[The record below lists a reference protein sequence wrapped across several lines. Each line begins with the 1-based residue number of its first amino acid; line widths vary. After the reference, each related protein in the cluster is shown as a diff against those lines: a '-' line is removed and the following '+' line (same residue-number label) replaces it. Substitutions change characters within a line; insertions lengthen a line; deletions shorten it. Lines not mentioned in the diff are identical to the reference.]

1 MLSLHAPSKTVQ
13 IYQQAKDFVEKLLAE
28 RGTSLKE
35 LVRAGRLE
43 HALFMMWASVKN
55 ILFRGMVP
63 GAELEFLDRFLV
75 DRKMRP
81 DKLETDSKIILS
93 YGELRE
99 LIKTTR
105 KWAWSLR
112 QSVIPIRGR
121 ALEKIVRLVVGDAL
135 AVLFE
140 KLPGVHVS
148 ARDTSGDRNYHNVD
162 YTVFMSTGSLEKSE
176 RIVLGFNIKGN
187 IRERKDESVD
197 TRRRALASGTHDQVW
212 HIFLSEGDK
221 EDMAAFKQMNPKEDG
236 EVYTWTGIA
245 EQLHMTGIKPIS
257 QLPSDI
263 VTFVKKKA

>member
-1 MLSLHAPSKTVQ
+1 
-13 IYQQAKDFVEKLLAE
+13 VEKLLAE
-28 RGTSLKE
+28 RGTSLEE

-55 ILFRGMVP
+55 ILYRGMVP
-63 GAELEFLDRFLV
+63 GAELEFLDRFLA
-75 DRKMRP
+75 DRKISA
-81 DKLETDSKIILS
+81 DKLETDSKITLS

-99 LIKTTR
+99 LIKTSR

-135 AVLFE
+135 AVFFE

-148 ARDTSGDRNYHNVD
+148 SRDTSGDRNYHNID
-162 YTVFMSTGSLEKSE
+162 YTVFMSAGSLEKP
-176 RIVLGFNIKGN
+176 RRFVLGFNIRGN

-197 TRRRALASGTHDQVW
+197 TRRRAISARTHDQVW
-212 HIFLSEGDK
+212 HIFLSEGD
-221 EDMAAFKQMNPKEDG
+221 EGDMTAFRQMNPEEDG
-236 EVYTWTGIA
+236 QVYTWTGIA
-245 EQLHMTGIKPIS
+245 EKLGMTGVKPIS

-263 VTFVKKKA
+263 ASFVKQRS